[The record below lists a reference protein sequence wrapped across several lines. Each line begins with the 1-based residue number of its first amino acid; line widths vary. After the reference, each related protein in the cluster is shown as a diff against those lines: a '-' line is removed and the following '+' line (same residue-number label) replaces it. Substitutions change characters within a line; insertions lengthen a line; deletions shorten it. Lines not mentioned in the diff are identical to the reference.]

1 MKDLDFMKDY
11 QEVLHD
17 NLSTIIKQNILFQ
30 TQLKRVENDKQT
42 IQELNNQLQTLKNS
56 VPQGLDVKA
65 LHENYVNLQNDFN
78 ILKEEKNKLQS
89 DYKKVFQ
96 QKEFLEKENI
106 SIKEKNKENGKVLS
120 EKSQIENSFKKTI
133 GDLLSDKEVLSSKI
147 LELQENISVYK
158 SMIAPS
164 KLRGLFKKIEKEK
177 VKVDSG
183 N

>member
-1 MKDLDFMKDY
+1 MKDLDFMNDY

-42 IQELNNQLQTLKNS
+42 IQELNNQLQTLRNS
-56 VPQGLDVKA
+56 VPQGIDVNV
-65 LHENYVNLQNDFN
+65 LQENYNNLQKDFN
-78 ILKEEKNKLQS
+78 ILKEEKDKLQS
-89 DYKKVFQ
+89 DYKKVSQ
-96 QKEFLEKENI
+96 EKQFLENENVT
-106 SIKEKNKENGKVLS
+106 IKEKNKENGKVLS

-133 GDLLSDKEVLSSKI
+133 GDLLSEKEILSSKI

-164 KLRGLFKKIEKEK
+164 KLRSLFKKIEKEK